1 MLTWSKKGASNERV
15 TNRGVATRDL
25 QFKVKKHK
33 KKKIKKKFTIHKN
46 KKFKKRHDKKN
57 IKKNISDF
65 IFTPVCLYERVTAD
79 GNTRDYNLALGA
91 RGSFVSSITVAFAVP
106 PPSQIASTPYR
117 PFVRSNS

>member
-1 MLTWSKKGASNERV
+1 MYISTARLYDSTRHVVRIEKSAHKSLFDNALRQAKRVPTWSQKGASNERV

-57 IKKNISDF
+57 IKNNISDF
-65 IFTPVCLYERVTAD
+65 IFTPV
-79 GNTRDYNLALGA
+79 
-91 RGSFVSSITVAFAVP
+91 
-106 PPSQIASTPYR
+106 YR
-117 PFVRSNS
+117 YSVYV